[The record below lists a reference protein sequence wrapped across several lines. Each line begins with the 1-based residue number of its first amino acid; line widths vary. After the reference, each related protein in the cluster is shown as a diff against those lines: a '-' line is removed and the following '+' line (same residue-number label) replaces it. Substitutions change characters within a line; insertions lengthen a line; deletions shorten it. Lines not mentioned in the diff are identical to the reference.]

1 MKRGHSVF
9 SPCHIYIYIY
19 MIFVISSPA
28 HGERV
33 GEWLLDGNAEM
44 VAGSGHSGLWATLGD
59 GTQAGKIAPRYTFD
73 GLFGRKVYDFHGQ
86 TTDDKSCIYLGNFP
100 TITATATDNSI
111 SDFTISAWVLSETS
125 PYGDNPD
132 YTQGIIWGA
141 RYPDNADGSYNFMKL
156 MIASLTYA
164 TGKSGSGLNVSRS
177 QNEWH
182 YISITKSESTMTA
195 YVDGVRTG
203 INSSVTGQMNPL
215 LFGLGGDVQT
225 ARNENTTSGEYSSGK
240 LSEFRIDNDAMTA
253 QQAKIAYYTAKNTLA
268 NAFRVPSQ
276 TTTIVDNFDADALHS
291 RWTKDLTTGYGGGN
305 ATEGYFTADVQD
317 GLLVLSGGNTGEQY
331 WRGGA
336 VVSDKG
342 TTYTAS
348 EANEV
353 VVSVDRMFVER
364 TGTSPQARAA
374 LILTPEGATNW
385 KNGTNYFMFS
395 DVEPS
400 GSWGYNDNS
409 SAGTDPWI
417 DGENG
422 YIDDENGSRTL
433 NGFRTGYLENANMAI
448 KHDGT
453 YASLYVNGELI
464 TRRAIGFDEFYVSL
478 GAFSREK
485 DTIGTVSFDNLAV
498 AQRNATTVPVS
509 SATLRDTFDGETIQ
523 GWQTSGN
530 VTQGYG
536 VLQMRGNATANALLQ
551 PIASQADFTVSVDRD
566 SMKNTVGTTAGLKLF
581 SEDAWLS
588 IFQENTALGSSW
600 GIAWENLN
608 MRFQVDEDTFFTGTS
623 GNELILPSDVLKHQI
638 LLESLWLEE
647 ENAMEMTLSID
658 DLAYSFRIEDWDA
671 ALYAQLFTTGAGAY
685 AGFDNFRL
693 SGKEVPEPT
702 TWGLLL
708 LGGML
713 LGFLKF
719 RQKFSRA

>member
-1 MKRGHSVF
+1 
-9 SPCHIYIYIY
+9 YIYIY

-44 VAGSGHSGLWATLGD
+44 AAGSGHSGLWATLGD

-111 SDFTISAWVLSETS
+111 SDFTISAWVLCETTPNTYS
-125 PYGDNPD
+125 NGK
-132 YTQGIIWGA
+132 QGIIWGA
-141 RYPDNADGSYNFMKL
+141 RYPDDADGYNFMKL
-156 MIASLTYA
+156 MIATSSYN
-164 TGKSGSGLNVSRS
+164 TGDSSAGLSVPRS
-177 QNEWH
+177 ENEWH
-182 YISITKSESTMTA
+182 YISITKSGSTMTA
-195 YVDGVRTG
+195 YVDGVQTG
-203 INSSVTGQMNPL
+203 TNSGARGQMNPL
-215 LFGLGGDVQT
+215 LFGLGGDVQN
-225 ARNENTTSGEYSSGK
+225 ARNGYTTSEEFSSGK
-240 LSEFRIDNDAMTA
+240 LSEFRIDNNAMTA

-276 TTTIVDNFDADALHS
+276 TTTIVDNFDADTLHS

-305 ATEGYFTADVQD
+305 VSEGYFTADVQD
-317 GLLVLSGGNTGEQY
+317 GLLVLSGGNTGEEH

-364 TGTSPQARAA
+364 SGTSPQARAA

-395 DVEPS
+395 DVESS

-409 SAGTDPWI
+409 SAGSDPYI
-417 DGENG
+417 YHEDGT
-422 YIDDENGSRTL
+422 RTL

-485 DTIGTVSFDNLAV
+485 DTTSTVSFDNLAV

-509 SATLRDTFDGETIQ
+509 NATLRDTFDGETIQ

-536 VLQMRGNATANALLQ
+536 VLQMRGDATANALLQ

-581 SEDAWLS
+581 SDDAWLS

-608 MRFQVDEDTFFTGTS
+608 MRLQVDEDTLFTGTS

-647 ENAMEMTLSID
+647 ENVMEMTLSID
-658 DLAYSFRIEDWDA
+658 DLTYSFRIEDWDA
-671 ALYAQLFTTGAGAY
+671 ALYAQLFSTGTGAY

-693 SGKEVPEPT
+693 SGTDVPEPT

-708 LGGML
+708 LGGIL
-713 LGFLKF
+713 LGFQKF
-719 RQKFSRA
+719 RQKFSCA

>member
-1 MKRGHSVF
+1 
-9 SPCHIYIYIY
+9 
-19 MIFVISSPA
+19 VISSPA

-44 VAGSGHSGLWATLGD
+44 AAGSGHSGLWATLGD
-59 GTQAGKIAPRYTFD
+59 GTQAGTIAPRYTFD

-111 SDFTISAWVLSETS
+111 SDFTISAWVLCETTPNTYS
-125 PYGDNPD
+125 NGK
-132 YTQGIIWGA
+132 QGIIWGA
-141 RYPDNADGSYNFMKL
+141 RYPNDADGYNFMKL
-156 MIASLTYA
+156 KIVTSDYN
-164 TGKSGSGLNVSRS
+164 TGDSSAGLSVPRS
-177 QNEWH
+177 ENEWH
-182 YISITKSESTMTA
+182 YISITKSGSTMTA
-195 YVDGVRTG
+195 YVDGVQTG
-203 INSSVTGQMNPL
+203 TNSGATGQMNPL
-215 LFGLGGDVQT
+215 LFGLGGDVQN
-225 ARNENTTSGEYSSGK
+225 ARNGNTASEEFSSGK

-276 TTTIVDNFDADALHS
+276 TTTIVDNFDADTLHS

-305 ATEGYFTADVQD
+305 VSEGYFTADVQD
-317 GLLVLSGGNTGEQY
+317 GLLVLSGGNTGEEY

-364 TGTSPQARAA
+364 SGTSPQARAA

-385 KNGTNYFMFS
+385 KNGNNYFMFS
-395 DVEPS
+395 NVEPS

-409 SAGTDPWI
+409 SAGSDPYI
-417 DGENG
+417 DG
-422 YIDDENGSRTL
+422 ENGSRTL
-433 NGFRTGYLENANMAI
+433 NGFTSRSLENANMAI

-478 GAFSREK
+478 GAFSRET
-485 DTIGTVSFDNLAV
+485 DTTSTVSFDNLAV

-509 SATLRDTFDGETIQ
+509 NATLRDTFDGETIQ

-536 VLQMRGNATANALLQ
+536 VLQMRGDATANALLQ

-581 SEDAWLS
+581 SDDAWLS

-608 MRFQVDEDTFFTGTS
+608 MRFQVDEDTLFTGTS

-647 ENAMEMTLSID
+647 ENAMEITLSID
-658 DLAYSFRIEDWDA
+658 DLTYSFRIEDWDA
-671 ALYAQLFTTGAGAY
+671 ALYAQLFSTGTGAY

-693 SGKEVPEPT
+693 SGTDVPEPT

-708 LGGML
+708 LGGIL
-713 LGFLKF
+713 LGFQKF
-719 RQKFSRA
+719 RQKFSCA